1 MSSVSKAVLACA
13 LLITARAPAQT
24 TAPPAHIPVPQAG
37 DPFFAPVAI
46 SGVPQTFHQR
56 FTDYA
61 VVTFGPRA
69 VLTPTIGAAISML
82 HRPAAYPRDWK
93 DGMGAYGRIYGSSL
107 AAHTASQTARFLT
120 AAAIHE
126 DFRYRPSAST
136 DPFMRSLHAVAFAF
150 VDKSDGGHDMLAV
163 SNFADAAAGAF
174 TPNLYL
180 PAGYNTTSRAETRL
194 ALAFAGFAARNLAR
208 EFAPDVFRT
217 THKLHLPFP
226 RVPIP
231 PWWTPKTP

>member
-1 MSSVSKAVLACA
+1 MRSTPKTVLALG
-13 LLITARAPAQT
+13 LLIAVHGFAQTAAPA
-24 TAPPAHIPVPQAG
+24 AHIPVPQAG
-37 DPFFAPVAI
+37 DPFFAPVAL
-46 SGVPQTFHQR
+46 SGVPQTLHQR

-61 VVTFGPRA
+61 IVTFGPRA
-69 VLTPTIGAAISML
+69 VLTPAIGAAFSML

-93 DGMGAYGRIYGSSL
+93 DGMGAYGRIYGSSI
-107 AAHTASQTARFLT
+107 ASHTAAQTARFLT

-126 DFRYRPSAST
+126 DFRYRPMASG
-136 DPFMRSLHAVAFAF
+136 DVFVRSLHAVSFAF
-150 VDKSDGGHDMLAV
+150 VDKSDSGHNMLAV
-163 SNFADAAAGAF
+163 SNFADATAGAF

-194 ALAFAGFAARNLAR
+194 ALAFAGFAVRNLTR

-231 PWWTPKTP
+231 PWWTTKTP